1 MIKRSKHNNYRTIFT
16 CIWVCNRSVHYK
28 VFRFYRLAVV
38 FSLCVNLIE
47 CWFHSVDPHCVRCGM
62 QRSKIS
68 KFEFHVSFTFEIFH
82 LFCFSSLCSLYSV
95 QTYFFTL
102 YGWRRKK
109 ASIKREPGGKM
120 PTTIVCWHKKNLQHI
135 RMLMML
141 KRRS

>member
-82 LFCFSSLCSLYSV
+82 LFCFSSL
-95 QTYFFTL
+95 FTL
-102 YGWRRKK
+102 CKLTFSLCMVGEERKQ
-109 ASIKREPGGKM
+109 ASKENQEEKCQPPSFVGTRKICNIYE
-120 PTTIVCWHKKNLQHI
+120 C
-135 RMLMML
+135 
-141 KRRS
+141 